1 MIVNEFVAALQ
12 NKDHVAL
19 SQCFTEE
26 CRLFDYCPS
35 LVGRESA
42 FIYGKRAIDTVS
54 DTHLEYRVVAAEV
67 EERHGF
73 VVALLEL
80 EKKIDAERE
89 DVHEVDVHFRD
100 VTRHFLDH
108 FLLDGKRFVSH
119 DDGGFHHIDVIQ
131 LPEMLVDAFDERTV
145 PFGRVRQIEFLG
157 ETVALAKP
165 AWTLEYIFVVHAD
178 RDRPYIELDVLPRF
192 DAKIHGVLLFFRSI
206 FPHVGCHA
214 LRLRAPSDLSL
225 IHI

>member
-1 MIVNEFVAALQ
+1 M
-12 NKDHVAL
+12 
-19 SQCFTEE
+19 
-26 CRLFDYCPS
+26 PS
-35 LVGRESA
+35 GGKGR
-42 FIYGKRAIDTVS
+42 
-54 DTHLEYRVVAAEV
+54 HEYRVVAAEV

-192 DAKIHGVLLFFRSI
+192 DAKIHCVLLFFRSI

-214 LRLRAPSDLSL
+214 LRLRAPSDAPFPSPFHLLLRTSAPRQIGAFPPTCSKFIL
-225 IHI
+225 QRRFSVINRPFIHYSI